1 MDKYGIDKHK
11 LIYHIPRLNQWL
23 QTGECYPIYM
33 EISPSG
39 MCNHRCVFCGVDFM
53 GYQNRFL
60 DVGILRERLPEMAAL
75 GLKSIMYCGEGEPLL
90 HSGICDIISHTAQSS
105 IDAAITSN
113 GVLFKEAIAQAVLPY
128 LKWIKISLNAGT
140 KETYSKIHRTKPEDF
155 DTVIKNIVNAVRVKH
170 DNGYQCTIGV
180 QMLLLPENHN
190 ETIGLAARIK
200 DTGADYLVIKP
211 YSQHPMSKT
220 GIYRD
225 IRYSA
230 YMALADRLREAATE
244 KFNIIFRTNA
254 MNRWDALVKNYC
266 RCLAHPFGSYM
277 DSAGNIWG
285 CSVYLNDE
293 RFLYGNIYDNTFKE
307 IWNGS
312 KRRSAAKWIET
323 GLDVNE
329 CRVNCRMDAI
339 NRYLWELKNPPEHVN
354 FI

>member
-1 MDKYGIDKHK
+1 MDKYGIDSHK

-23 QTGECYPIYM
+23 QSGECYPIYM

-39 MCNHRCVFCGVDFM
+39 TCNHRCVFCGVDYM
-53 GYQNRFL
+53 GYQKRFL
-60 DVGILRERLPEMAAL
+60 DAGILRERLEEMASL

-90 HSGICDIISHTAQSS
+90 HRDISDIIRHTAQCS

-113 GVLFKEAIAQAVLPY
+113 GVLFTEAIAGSTLPY

-155 DTVIKNIVNAVRVKH
+155 DTVIRNIAAAVRIKH

-190 ETIGLAARIK
+190 EAIELAVRIK

-211 YSQHPMSKT
+211 YSQHPMSSTSRYK
-220 GIYRD
+220 D
-225 IRYSA
+225 IMYSG
-230 YMALADRLREAATE
+230 YMALAAELSAAVTE
-244 KFNIIFRTNA
+244 KFEIIFRTNA
-254 MNRWDALVKNYC
+254 MIRQDEQARNYC
-266 RCLAHPFGSYM
+266 RCLAHPFWSYM

-285 CSVYLNDE
+285 CLDHLTDE
-293 RFLYGNIYDNTFKE
+293 RFLYGNIHNNTFKE
-307 IWNGS
+307 IWTGS
-312 KRRSAAKWIET
+312 ARKKAAKWIET
-323 GLDVNE
+323 VFDVNE

-339 NRYLWELKNPPEHVN
+339 NRYLWKLKNPPVHVN

>member
-1 MDKYGIDKHK
+1 MDNYGIDDHK

-23 QTGECYPIYM
+23 RTGECYPIYM

-39 MCNHRCVFCGVDFM
+39 TCNHRCVFCGVDYM

-60 DVGILRERLPEMAAL
+60 DVGILRERLTEMAAL

-105 IDAAITSN
+105 IDVAITSN
-113 GVLFKEAIAQAVLPY
+113 GVLFKEAIAEATLPL

-155 DTVIKNIVNAVRVKH
+155 DTVIKNIANAVKVKR

-180 QMLLLPENHN
+180 QMLLLPENRH
-190 ETIGLAARIK
+190 EAVGLADRIK

-211 YSQHPMSKT
+211 YSQHPRSKT
-220 GIYRD
+220 GVYRD
-225 IRYSA
+225 IRYSD
-230 YMALADRLREAATE
+230 YMALADKLRQTATE
-244 KFNIIFRTNA
+244 TFSVIFRTNA
-254 MNRWDALVKNYC
+254 MARSDAPGKSYC
-266 RCLAHPFGSYM
+266 RCLAHPFWSYM
-277 DSAGNIWG
+277 DAAGNIWG
-285 CSVYLNDE
+285 CLDHLSDE
-293 RFLYGNIYDNTFKE
+293 RFLYGNIRDNTFKE
-307 IWNGS
+307 IWDGN
-312 KRRSAAKWIET
+312 KRSSATNWIET

-339 NRYLWELKNPPEHVN
+339 NRYLWELKNLPEHVN